1 MDALASRHLLTLD
14 LDVDFADIQTIG
26 ATVQGRRRIAPIRGG
41 RFGGARIRGVVLPGG
56 ADWVLVRPD
65 GQIMIDV
72 RITLKTDDS
81 ALIYCTYQGLFK
93 AAPDALARFARGQPL
108 GEDEYQLRTQ
118 VRFETGVAAYAWLND
133 MLAIG
138 VGRQLSTGPEYK
150 IFEIL

>member
-1 MDALASRHLLTLD
+1 MDALASRHLLTLN
-14 LDVDFADIQTIG
+14 LDVDFAYIQTIG
-26 ATVQGRRRIAPIRGG
+26 DTGRGRRRIAPIQGG
-41 RFGGARIRGVVLPGG
+41 RFAGDRINGVVLPGG
-56 ADWVLVRPD
+56 ADWVMLRPD
-65 GQIMIDV
+65 GLIMIDV

-108 GEDEYQLRTQ
+108 GEDEYQLRTH
-118 VRFETGVAAYAWLND
+118 VRFETGIAAYGWLND
-133 MLAIG
+133 LLAIG